1 MRDSD
6 EVLLDAAHAIPA
18 QAIPNETEKSS
29 DRLIQARRAVIAA
42 SIGNA
47 LEWFDMI
54 AYGTF
59 AVVISRLFFPTGNT
73 STSLLLTLA
82 TFGVSFLMR
91 PLGAIVLGS
100 YADRVGRKAALTMSI
115 LLMMIGT
122 LIIVLVPTYAQ
133 IGAAASVIIVIARL
147 IQGFSA
153 GGEFGSATAFLI
165 EYAPNRRAFYASWQV
180 ASQGAAILLAALLG
194 AVLNASLTQGQLES
208 WGWRVPFICGLLIG
222 PVGYYIRRHMAET
235 PEFSA
240 AKASESPLS
249 DMFAAQKM
257 RLLIT
262 VGFVALGSVGNYL
275 ALYMPTY
282 SIVQLG
288 LPPTIGFLATLVTG
302 VIMTIGSPFIGMLA
316 DRIGPV
322 RIMMGAAL
330 STAVLG
336 YPMFYLLVSHPTVP
350 VLMFVQ
356 VVLGT
361 LATVYFAPMPA
372 LMSAIF
378 PVQVRTTGL
387 SLGYNIAVTIFGGF
401 APFILTGLIASTG
414 SKLSPSYYLC
424 AIAILAVVSLSAAR
438 GRLASGWRTR
448 LE

>member
-1 MRDSD
+1 MAYSEKTTWNAAAAARDK
-6 EVLLDAAHAIPA
+6 AAP
-18 QAIPNETEKSS
+18 SG
-29 DRLIQARRAVIAA
+29 DRRAQARRAVIAA

-59 AVVISRLFFPTGNT
+59 ALIIAKLYFP
-73 STSLLLTLA
+73 SASESSSLLLALA

-100 YADRVGRKAALTMSI
+100 YADRAGRKAALTASI
-115 LLMMIGT
+115 FLMMIGT
-122 LIIVLVPTYAQ
+122 LIIVVVPTHAQ
-133 IGAAASVIIVIARL
+133 IGVAASIIILLARL

-165 EYAPNRRAFYASWQV
+165 EYAPDRRAYYASWQV
-180 ASQGAAILLAALLG
+180 ASQGAAILLAALFG
-194 AVLNASLTQGQLES
+194 AVLNATLTQAQLES
-208 WGWRVPFICGLLIG
+208 WGWRIPFVFGLLIA
-222 PVGYYIRRHMAET
+222 PVGYYIRHHMDET

-240 AKASESPLS
+240 AEASASPLS
-249 DMFAAQKM
+249 DVFAGQKL
-257 RLLIT
+257 RLLVT

-282 SIVQLG
+282 SIRQLG

-302 VIMTIGSPFIGMLA
+302 VIMTVGAPFVGALA
-316 DRIGPV
+316 DRIGPA
-322 RIMMGAAL
+322 RIMTAAAL
-330 STAVLG
+330 LTAVLC
-336 YPMFYLLVSHPTVP
+336 YPLFYLLVSYPTVG
-350 VLMFVQ
+350 VLMIVQ
-356 VVLGT
+356 VILGL
-361 LATVYFAPMPA
+361 LATLYFAPMPA

-401 APFILTGLIASTG
+401 APFILTWLIATTD
-414 SKLSPSYYLC
+414 SKLSPSYYL
-424 AIAILAVVSLSAAR
+424 LAMALMAMVSLNVAR
-438 GRLASGWRTR
+438 RTFQQR
-448 LE
+448 

>member
-1 MRDSD
+1 MSYSKDA
-6 EVLLDAAHAIPA
+6 VWDAASTAPA
-18 QAIPNETEKSS
+18 KEADVDT
-29 DRLIQARRAVIAA
+29 RRAQARRAVIAA

-59 AVVISRLFFPTGNT
+59 ALIIAKLYFPAA
-73 STSLLLTLA
+73 SESASLLLALA
-82 TFGVSFLMR
+82 SFGVSFLMR
-91 PLGAIVLGS
+91 PLGAIVLGT
-100 YADRVGRKAALTMSI
+100 YADRAGRKAALTMSI
-115 LLMMIGT
+115 FLMMIGT

-133 IGAAASVIIVIARL
+133 IGIAASVIILIARL

-165 EYAPNRRAFYASWQV
+165 EYAPDRRAYYSSWQV
-180 ASQGAAILLAALLG
+180 ASQGAAILLAALFG
-194 AVLNASLTQGQLES
+194 AVLNASLTQAQLES
-208 WGWRVPFICGLLIG
+208 WGWRVPFIFGLLIA
-222 PVGYYIRRHMAET
+222 PVGYYIRRHMDET

-240 AKASESPLS
+240 ATASESPLS
-249 DMFAAQKM
+249 DMFAGQKM
-257 RLLIT
+257 RLLVT

-282 SIVQLG
+282 SIRQLG

-302 VIMTIGSPFIGMLA
+302 VIMSVGSPFIGSLA
-316 DRIGPV
+316 DRIGPA
-322 RIMMGAAL
+322 RIMTVAAIL
-330 STAVLG
+330 TAVLC
-336 YPMFYLLVSHPTVP
+336 YPLFYLLVTHPTVV

-356 VVLGT
+356 VVLGL
-361 LATVYFAPMPA
+361 LATFYFAPMPA

-401 APFILTGLIASTG
+401 APFILTWLIATTD
-414 SKLSPSYYLC
+414 SKLSPSYYLF
-424 AIAILAVVSLSAAR
+424 AIAIMAIVSLTTAR
-438 GRLASGWRTR
+438 RVFQQR
-448 LE
+448 

>member
-1 MRDSD
+1 MSISESVPLGATRPI
-6 EVLLDAAHAIPA
+6 LPPAADAARR
-18 QAIPNETEKSS
+18 K
-29 DRLIQARRAVIAA
+29 QARRAVIAA

-59 AVVISRLFFPTGNT
+59 ALVIAKLYFP
-73 STSLLLTLA
+73 SASESSSLLLALA

-100 YADRVGRKAALTMSI
+100 YADRAGRKAALTASI
-115 LLMMIGT
+115 FLMMIGT
-122 LIIVLVPTYAQ
+122 LLIVLVPTHAQ
-133 IGAAASVIIVIARL
+133 IGVAASVIILIARL

-165 EYAPNRRAFYASWQV
+165 EYAPDRRAYYASWQV
-180 ASQGAAILLAALLG
+180 ASQGAAILLAAVFG
-194 AVLNASLTQGQLES
+194 AALHAGLTQAQLES
-208 WGWRVPFICGLLIG
+208 WGWRVPFIFGLLIA
-222 PVGYYIRRHMAET
+222 PVGYYIRRHMDET

-240 AKASESPLS
+240 AKASDSPLG
-249 DMFAAQKM
+249 DMFAGQKL
-257 RLLIT
+257 RLAVT

-282 SIVQLG
+282 SIRQLG

-302 VIMTIGSPFIGMLA
+302 VIMTVGSPFVGAWA
-316 DRIGPV
+316 DRIGPA
-322 RIMMGAAL
+322 RIMTVTASL
-330 STAVLG
+330 TAVLC
-336 YPMFYLLVSHPTVP
+336 YPLFFVLVSHPTVA
-350 VLMFVQ
+350 VLMGVQ
-356 VVLGT
+356 VVLGL
-361 LATVYFAPMPA
+361 LATAYFAPMPA

-401 APFILTGLIASTG
+401 APFILTWLIDSTG
-414 SKLSPSYYLC
+414 SRLSPSYYLF
-424 AIAILAVVSLSAAR
+424 AIALMALVSLSMAR
-438 GRLASGWRTR
+438 GRFSQR
-448 LE
+448 